1 MADWPLR
8 NLNCSYRGRVGMNQP
23 DEFTSYHG
31 ELLQGTYECVDRIV
45 VNAYNPLA
53 HSGGGFRFWWR
64 LLWGSDETLDRAH
77 LERMAGRFKRRL
89 QAYAQKHKIPFV
101 YCEIG
106 ERKHE
111 IAEKYLPADP
121 DFKGLFLILVGRAPG
136 PVWEVQR
143 NNKGQII
150 NLYRKKNWPYVNHYY
165 FHLMDPDWGHI
176 TVRMCGYPPFGAQ
189 VIANGHEWVERQARK
204 QGLPIN
210 KEGNCFVGGND
221 YQALD
226 RIAKT
231 LRAEHAIGRL
241 TKVCDRWLY
250 SSCLCFALDLAEQE
264 RTGFHYE
271 YSFFQLEYSRNLLFL
286 RGTTL
291 DEVYEKLIDR
301 TRGALDVKTLKTIFG
316 LKHRPHFLEA
326 KRRSKGRME
335 KVIERPSYD
344 LTVFKIHFGKWTLKI
359 YDKGDR
365 VLRVE
370 VVVHNVKDIRC
381 GTGMNKL
388 PQLLQKIREN
398 LVNFLNVVQAAHV
411 SFLDQGAFDTLALPS
426 VRGSR
431 RLAGVDL
438 NKPRMRFVAA
448 AVVALSPKPNGFTVG
463 DLALKVQEM
472 AGWKSQQYGVRQA
485 AYDLGKIRGKD
496 LARRVAKSRRYVARP
511 EAVRRLCA
519 YTVLREKVLK
529 PIMAG
534 ASACRIGRPPKNVH
548 PLDAHYQNLHRELER
563 TFRTL
568 GLAA

>member
-1 MADWPLR
+1 
-8 NLNCSYRGRVGMNQP
+8 MNQT
-23 DEFTSYHG
+23 DEFTSYHE

-45 VNAYNPLA
+45 VNAYNPFA

-111 IAEKYLPADP
+111 IAEKHLPADP
-121 DFKGLFLILVGRAPG
+121 DFTGLFLILVGRAPG
-136 PVWEVQR
+136 PVWELQR
-143 NNKGQII
+143 NHKGQII

-264 RTGFHYE
+264 RTGFRYE

-431 RLAGVDL
+431 RRAGVDL

-529 PIMAG
+529 PMMAG